1 MKWKLW
7 IYSLFSKFLSS
18 MNVQILTYVEAIY
31 LSKGLY
37 QLVLLYKSH
46 IPNLGI

>member
-1 MKWKLW
+1 
-7 IYSLFSKFLSS
+7 
-18 MNVQILTYVEAIY
+18 MNVHILTYMEAIY

-37 QLVLLYKSH
+37 QLVLLYKTTTTKKP